1 MIRIT
6 KFSPK
11 ELWNELTQ
19 RPTREQQELD
29 GIITEIIN
37 KVKKEKD
44 TALLSYT
51 RQWDCADIENIK
63 VSRQEMEQAQISEEL
78 KQAIAIAKANIEK
91 FHSTQLA
98 EKEEIETMPGVKCW
112 RKNVA
117 IEKVGLYVPGGTAPL
132 FSTVLMLGIPAKLA
146 GCQEIVLCTPP
157 SKKGEIHPAILYT
170 AQLIGIDSIF
180 KVGGAQS
187 IAAMALGTES
197 IPKVNKIFGPGN
209 QYVTKAKEKVQQSG
223 VAIDMPA
230 GPSEVLVIADADA
243 NPKFVAADL
252 LSQAEHGIDSQVV
265 VLSDNLEILQKV
277 NSELTTQ
284 LQLLPRKD
292 IAAKALE
299 NSQAILLNSLEDCI
313 DFSNEYAPEHL
324 IINVK
329 NSEKQA
335 AKIIN
340 AGSVF
345 LGAYSCESAGDYAS
359 GTNHTLPTNGFAK
372 SYSGVSVD
380 SFVKK
385 ITFQKLSAE
394 GLKNIG
400 NAVEIMAETEE
411 LIAHKNAVSLRL
423 KSLKNV

>member
-6 KFSPK
+6 KFPPK

-44 TALLSYT
+44 AALLSYT
-51 RQWDCADIENIK
+51 RQWDCADIENIE

-78 KQAIAIAKANIEK
+78 KQAIAIAKANIQK
-91 FHSTQLA
+91 FHSAQLA
-98 EKEEIETMPGVKCW
+98 EKEAIETMPGVKCW

-170 AQLIGIDSIF
+170 AELIGIDSIF

-265 VLSDNLEILQKV
+265 VLSDNFEILQKV

-284 LQLLPRKD
+284 LELLPRKD
-292 IAAKALE
+292 IAVKALE
-299 NSQAILLNSLEDCI
+299 NSQSILLNSLEDCI